1 MHATFLS
8 RPRENFKGEFT
19 MVVAKEEGVGG
30 CESVMRRRRGGR
42 AEADSIM
49 IIPRM
54 KFTADH
60 HARRA
65 GNVEGAR

>member
-1 MHATFLS
+1 MHATF
-8 RPRENFKGEFT
+8 PRENFKGEFT

-30 CESVMRRRRGGR
+30 GERGCESVRRRGGR

-65 GNVEGAR
+65 GNVEGAW